1 LTTVWSWSAAVAG
14 LEERVAFLEGRVVEH
29 SHMLDGIREA
39 IVHLEQRMDRRFEL
53 LEQRFTGLDSR
64 FVSID
69 QRFAAI
75 DQRFASVDQRLNA
88 LDMRIDGLD
97 AKMSRQFM
105 WLVGIQV
112 TTLVAIVAALVAR

>member
-1 LTTVWSWSAAVAG
+1 
-14 LEERVAFLEGRVVEH
+14 
-29 SHMLDGIREA
+29 MLDGIRDA

-53 LEQRFTGLDSR
+53 LEQRFSG
-64 FVSID
+64 V
-69 QRFAAI
+69 

-88 LDMRIDGLD
+88 LDLRIDGLD

-112 TTLVAIVAALVAR
+112 TTLVAIVAALAAR

>member
-1 LTTVWSWSAAVAG
+1 VAG

-53 LEQRFTGLDSR
+53 LEQRFA
-64 FVSID
+64 SID
-69 QRFAAI
+69 QRFSAI
-75 DQRFASVDQRLNA
+75 DQRFTAVDQRFSA
-88 LDMRIDGLD
+88 VDRRLDNLD
-97 AKMSRQFM
+97 AKMSRQFL